1 MYGTLRSSKV
11 LEILQI
17 IKHINYSNL
26 SASPSSDLLWRRL
39 YGDRHEIIFF
49 SMIPQRNLPNRIICT
64 LAWNQQLLNTNN
76 SAKFTVLRPF
86 QININVYSIFRMR
99 SW

>member
-26 SASPSSDLLWRRL
+26 SASRR
-39 YGDRHEIIFF
+39 RIFF
-49 SMIPQRNLPNRIICT
+49 GDACTEIAMKFALRIYDFIEQESAYSFLNCPDPSHFNEFFFHPPT
-64 LAWNQQLLNTNN
+64 LSHFLIKT
-76 SAKFTVLRPF
+76 
-86 QININVYSIFRMR
+86 
-99 SW
+99 

>member
-49 SMIPQRNLPNRIICT
+49 QYDPT
-64 LAWNQQLLNTNN
+64 TK
-76 SAKFTVLRPF
+76 SAKQNNLHISMEPTAPEHE
-86 QININVYSIFRMR
+86 
-99 SW
+99 

>member
-1 MYGTLRSSKV
+1 MEHFGVQKYLRYYKLLS
-11 LEILQI
+11 
-17 IKHINYSNL
+17 INYSNV
-26 SASPSSDLLWRRL
+26 SASSSSDLNLLWRRL